1 MVVLTVGKDS
11 VVQAVAVNGGCSKKK
26 EQEENLQGQRIV
38 SCCGWTV
45 AVLASCGV
53 DDGWKADDD
62 DIGCPNGG
70 ERESVNRHTAEK
82 EKI

>member
-26 EQEENLQGQRIV
+26 EKEENLQGQRIV
-38 SCCGWTV
+38 GCCGWTV

-53 DDGWKADDD
+53 DDG
-62 DIGCPNGG
+62 
-70 ERESVNRHTAEK
+70 
-82 EKI
+82 